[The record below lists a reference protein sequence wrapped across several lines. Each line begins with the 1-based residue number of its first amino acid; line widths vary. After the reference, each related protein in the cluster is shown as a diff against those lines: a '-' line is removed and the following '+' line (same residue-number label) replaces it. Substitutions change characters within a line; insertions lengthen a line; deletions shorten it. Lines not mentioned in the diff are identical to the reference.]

1 MENKED
7 YKEKA
12 KIHNDIKERENII
25 NNYNIF
31 GCLDREYA
39 IHKIQELRIKDN
51 QVRQITTIKLAQHT
65 ISFEEASDNQIV
77 NELMMQVDILKTEL
91 LAKQWEE

>member
-25 NNYNIF
+25 NNYI
-31 GCLDREYA
+31 LV
-39 IHKIQELRIKDN
+39 IKKI
-51 QVRQITTIKLAQHT
+51 
-65 ISFEEASDNQIV
+65 
-77 NELMMQVDILKTEL
+77 
-91 LAKQWEE
+91 